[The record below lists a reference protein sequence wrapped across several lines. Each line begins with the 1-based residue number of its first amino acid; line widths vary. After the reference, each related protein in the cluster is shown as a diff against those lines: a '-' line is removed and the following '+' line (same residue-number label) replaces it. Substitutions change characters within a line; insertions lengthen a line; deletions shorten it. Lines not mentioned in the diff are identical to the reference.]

1 MMSMRVLVLIEEL
14 RTDRENRHI
23 CLIARASVTV
33 AIDPCVVPVAV
44 H

>member
-23 CLIARASVTV
+23 FLIARASVTV